1 MFLAIQ
7 YLLTF
12 SRRHLLT
19 LMANASGRNCRKD
32 RNCKTIRFAAP
43 EYDYLPGELAKKGY
57 MMAIL
62 D

>member
-12 SRRHLLT
+12 PKRHLLT
-19 LMANASGRNCRKD
+19 LIPVLVVETVERPKAAKP
-32 RNCKTIRFAAP
+32 RFAAP
-43 EYDYLPGELAKKGY
+43 NHDYLPGELAKKGY
-57 MMAIL
+57 VMAIL